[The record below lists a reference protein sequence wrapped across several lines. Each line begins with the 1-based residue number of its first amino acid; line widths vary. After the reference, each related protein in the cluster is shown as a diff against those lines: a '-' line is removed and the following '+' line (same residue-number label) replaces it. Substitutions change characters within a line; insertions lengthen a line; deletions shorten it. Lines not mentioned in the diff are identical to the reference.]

1 METVKKK
8 EANKF
13 ELQLQYSSYAKIY
26 EINEILKNYFS
37 LPNFGSSGVP
47 KLANHKLGNRPLFW
61 LVLQLKVNLFQ

>member
-1 METVKKK
+1 MKNKKTMGTVKKKK

-37 LPNFGSSGVP
+37 LPNFGS
-47 KLANHKLGNRPLFW
+47 L
-61 LVLQLKVNLFQ
+61 

>member
-1 METVKKK
+1 METVKKKK

-37 LPNFGSSGVP
+37 LPNFGS
-47 KLANHKLGNRPLFW
+47 L
-61 LVLQLKVNLFQ
+61 